1 MIKKPTIFSGIQ
13 PTGIPTLGSF
23 LGAIKNWKQLSA
35 DYDCLYC
42 VVDAHS
48 ITVRQNPEELR
59 HNSRGLLAWY
69 IALGLDPVKNTL
81 YHQSQV
87 PAHMELAWILNCF
100 TYVGELNRMT
110 QFKDKSAKNE
120 DNINAGLYT
129 YPVLM
134 AADILLYQT
143 DLVPIGD
150 DQKQHLELARDV
162 AERFNK
168 IYGDIFVVPEPYIA
182 KVGARI
188 MGLQN
193 PDKKMSKSEIS
204 ENENDCVLLSD
215 TPAAIL
221 KKFKRAVTDSG
232 SEIKFAPD
240 KPGVSNLLSIYS
252 CITGRTIAESEDD
265 FDGKMYGHLKTTVG
279 ELVVDTLR
287 PYQEEQARLMADI
300 AYPDKVAAEG
310 AAKAAELAA
319 PTLAKVK
326 EVIGFVV

>member
-1 MIKKPTIFSGIQ
+1 MKTKPTIFSGIQ

-193 PDKKMSKSEIS
+193 PDKKMSKSDT
-204 ENENDCVLLSD
+204 ENENDTVLLSD
-215 TPAAIL
+215 EPAAIL

-232 SEIKFAPD
+232 SEIKFAVD

-252 CITGRTIAESEDD
+252 CITGRTIAESEAD

-279 ELVVDTLR
+279 ELVVDTLK

-300 AYPDKVAAEG
+300 AYLDKVSAEG
-310 AAKAAELAA
+310 AARAAEKAVS
-319 PTLAKVK
+319 TLAKVK
-326 EVIGFVV
+326 QAVGFVV